1 MKAQINNRAIG
12 YVSQGQGLPVV
23 LVHGFPLSKA
33 MWESQ
38 VQALSSGSRVI
49 AIDLRGHGESQVV
62 EGPGSMD
69 AFADDINGLLGHL
82 GIDQAVIAGF
92 SMGGYV
98 AFAFYRKYPGKV
110 KALVLA
116 DTRPQADTL
125 EAAEGR
131 RNTAKTVLESPEAT
145 TGVVDGML
153 PRLFTQ
159 ATLDG
164 NKALVERAKAI
175 MASTASQAVAAD
187 LHAMAD
193 RPDSQ
198 PTLGQVACPTLV
210 LVGDQD
216 ALTPVADSELMQ
228 QRVSGAKLVKIPG
241 AAHLSPMEQ
250 PEAFNGALR
259 EFLASL
265 K

>member
-1 MKAQINNRAIG
+1 MLRNRFPLTLRQQPGYRRSDADARPHRRVRDQRANLNNVQEYLMKAQINNRAIG

-116 DTRPQADTL
+116 DTRPQADTP

-131 RNTAKTVLESPEAT
+131 RNTAKTVLESPE
-145 TGVVDGML
+145 
-153 PRLFTQ
+153 
-159 ATLDG
+159 
-164 NKALVERAKAI
+164 
-175 MASTASQAVAAD
+175 
-187 LHAMAD
+187 
-193 RPDSQ
+193 
-198 PTLGQVACPTLV
+198 
-210 LVGDQD
+210 
-216 ALTPVADSELMQ
+216 
-228 QRVSGAKLVKIPG
+228 
-241 AAHLSPMEQ
+241 
-250 PEAFNGALR
+250 
-259 EFLASL
+259 
-265 K
+265 

>member
-69 AFADDINGLLGHL
+69 AFADDISGLLGHL
-82 GIDQAVIAGF
+82 DIDQAVIAGF

-116 DTRPQADTL
+116 DTRPQADTP

-131 RNTAKTVLESPEAT
+131 RNTAKAVLESGAT
-145 TGVVDGML
+145 GGVVDGML
-153 PRLFTQ
+153 PRMFTQ

-164 NKALVERAKAI
+164 NKALVERTKAI
-175 MASTASQAVAAD
+175 MASTTSQAVAAD

-228 QRVSGAKLVKIPG
+228 QRISGARLVKVPG

>member
-38 VQALSSGSRVI
+38 VQALSSQFRVI

-69 AFADDINGLLGHL
+69 AFADDISGLLGHL
-82 GIDQAVIAGF
+82 DIDQAVIAGF

-116 DTRPQADTL
+116 DTRPQADTP

-131 RNTAKTVLESPEAT
+131 RNTAKTVLESGAT
-145 TGVVDGML
+145 GGVVDGML
-153 PRLFTQ
+153 PRMFTQ

-164 NKALVERAKAI
+164 NKALVERTKAI
-175 MASTASQAVAAD
+175 MASTTSQAVAAD

-228 QRVSGAKLVKIPG
+228 QMISGARLVKIPG